1 MEAVLSDL
9 TALAYWRRNSN
20 DVGSIFA
27 PWRMVPSRR
36 SVPDIDPPSRAFADN
51 LADLGLVDRDD
62 VHLFVGPAENKRNL
76 KGVTCIVFSGS
87 LPANSFVR
95 TLGRL
100 YVVCPELLF
109 IQLAHRLELVPLLEV
124 GHELCGS
131 YRLGEDGPVYGRE
144 PLTSVAKLKAYA
156 RRAEGVPGRRRALHA
171 LQWVADGSA
180 SPAETALSIMFR
192 LSYRYGG
199 CSLGS
204 PLLNHEI
211 ALPPAAAR
219 ILGRSTLRPDLFWV
233 EAEHPTEFDG
243 VRFHTTREQL
253 TYDERRRNAYAAMG
267 MSVTVLTTRHLCS
280 IDLFDD
286 MVEVIRRN
294 TGIRQGTLPADYA
307 IKHYALFNEAFA
319 FWTPFK
325 DVGEEE
331 MAWQTARYDAPDEPW

>member
-1 MEAVLSDL
+1 MEVVLSDL

-27 PWRMVPSRR
+27 PWRTAPARR
-36 SVPDIDPPSRAFADN
+36 SVPSVDPPSRALVDN
-51 LADLGLVDRDD
+51 LVDLGLADRGD
-62 VHLFVGPAENKRNL
+62 VHLFVGSAENKRTL
-76 KGVTCIVFSGS
+76 KGVTCNVFSG
-87 LPANSFVR
+87 PVPGNSFVR
-95 TLGRL
+95 TYGTI

-156 RRAEGVPGRRRALHA
+156 RHAEGMPGRRRALHV

-192 LSYRYGG
+192 LPYRYGG

-211 ALPPAAAR
+211 ELTQTAAR
-219 ILGRSTLRPDLFWV
+219 ILGRSTMRPDLFWV
-233 EAEHPTEFDG
+233 EAEHPGEFDG

-253 TYDERRRNAYAAMG
+253 AHDERRRNAYAAMG
-267 MSVTVLTTRHLCS
+267 MSVTVLTTRHLCD

-286 MVEVIRRN
+286 MVEAIRKN
-294 TGIRQGTLPADYA
+294 TGIRWGTLPADYA
-307 IKHYALFNEAFA
+307 IKHYALFNEVFA
-319 FWTPFK
+319 FWTSFR
-325 DVGEEE
+325 DASDEE
-331 MAWQTARYDAPDEPW
+331 MAWLTARYDAPEEPW